1 MTDAGLGDREEF
13 AALVMRLRADGVS
26 NAALFNA
33 VEQVPR
39 TLFVP
44 PRFAR
49 EAWSR
54 YSIPIDCG
62 AFAEGVDLA
71 VKLVHLLNISADHRV
86 LEIGT
91 GSGYTAAVMG
101 KLCQRVLTVDRYRT
115 LVENAHGRFGKT
127 GGGNIFSR
135 QADGMNGLAGEGTFD
150 RILVTAAFTSMPRM
164 FAEQLVPGGE
174 MLAPMML
181 EDGRCMM
188 IRFTKVGVRF
198 ERTELFE
205 APYLPLESHMA
216 SAL

>member
-1 MTDAGLGDREEF
+1 MESQLGEREEF
-13 AALVMRLRADGVS
+13 AALVMRLRAEGISDA
-26 NAALFNA
+26 NLFNA
-33 VEQVPR
+33 IEQVPR

-44 PRFAR
+44 PSFVR

-54 YSIPIDCG
+54 QTIPIECG

-71 VKLVHLLNISADHRV
+71 AKLVHLLGLHPEHRV
-86 LEIGT
+86 LEVGT
-91 GSGYTAAVMG
+91 GSGYTASLMG

-115 LVENAHGRFGKT
+115 LVEAAHARFGKT

-135 QADGMNGLAGEGTFD
+135 QADGMNGLPGEGTFD
-150 RILVTAAFTSMPRM
+150 RILVTAAFTTMPRM

-174 MLAPMML
+174 MLAPMVM

-188 IRFTKVGVRF
+188 VRFTKVGVRF

-205 APYLPLESHMA
+205 APYLPLEAHMA

>member
-1 MTDAGLGDREEF
+1 MELSVAEKQEF
-13 AALVMRLRADGVS
+13 ASLVMRLRADGIS
-26 NAALFNA
+26 NTALFNA

-39 TLFVP
+39 TMFVP
-44 PRFAR
+44 PAFVR

-54 YSIPIDCG
+54 YSMPIECG

-71 VKLVHLLNISADHRV
+71 VRLVHLLNLAPEHRV

-91 GSGYTAAVMG
+91 GSGYTATLMG

-115 LVENAHGRFGKT
+115 LVELAHSRFGKL
-127 GGGNIFSR
+127 GLGNIFSR
-135 QADGMNGLAGEGTFD
+135 QADGMNGLPGEGTFD
-150 RILVTAAFTSMPRM
+150 RILVTGAFTAMPRM

-188 IRFTKVGVRF
+188 IRFVKVGVRF
-198 ERTELFE
+198 ERVDLFE
-205 APYLPLESHMA
+205 APYLPLAPHMA

>member
-1 MTDAGLGDREEF
+1 MESGLGDKEEF
-13 AALVMRLRADGVS
+13 AALVMRLRSEGVS
-26 NAALFNA
+26 NASLFNA
-33 VEQVPR
+33 IEQVPR
-39 TLFVP
+39 GLFVP
-44 PRFAR
+44 PTYAR

-54 YSIPIDCG
+54 HSIPIECG

-71 VKLVHLLNISADHRV
+71 AKVVHLLNLHPDHRV

-91 GSGYTAAVMG
+91 GSGYTASLMG

-115 LVENAHGRFGKT
+115 LVENAHGRFGKI

-135 QADGMNGLAGEGTFD
+135 QADGMNGLPGEGTFD
-150 RILVTAAFTSMPRM
+150 RILVTAAFTTMPRI
-164 FAEQLVPGGE
+164 FAEQVVPGGE
-174 MLAPMML
+174 MLAPMNL

-205 APYLPLESHMA
+205 VPYLPLEPHMA
-216 SAL
+216 NAL